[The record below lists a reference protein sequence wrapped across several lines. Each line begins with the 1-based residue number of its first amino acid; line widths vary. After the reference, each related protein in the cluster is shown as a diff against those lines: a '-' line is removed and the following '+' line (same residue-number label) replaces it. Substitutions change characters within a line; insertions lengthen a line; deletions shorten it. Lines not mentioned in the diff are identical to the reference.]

1 MLTQMAGETA
11 SDPEAGGSTATVEPE
26 PQPEMDPES
35 EEPPKKK
42 RKQYSQAQADVITH
56 HFKLTAT
63 SKAPSLSQCRDF
75 LETEGKSMADFR
87 TPKTFKIKPQAL

>member
-1 MLTQMAGETA
+1 MAGETA

-63 SKAPSLSQCRDF
+63 SKAPNDSDL
-75 LETEGKSMADFR
+75 
-87 TPKTFKIKPQAL
+87 